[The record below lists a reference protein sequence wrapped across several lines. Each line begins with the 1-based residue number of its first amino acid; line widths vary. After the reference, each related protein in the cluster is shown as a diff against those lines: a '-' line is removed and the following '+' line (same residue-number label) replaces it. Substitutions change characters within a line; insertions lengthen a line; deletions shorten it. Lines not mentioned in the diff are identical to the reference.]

1 MAFNINDY
9 ETVEVRLGRYISE
22 YPDFMVHTELLES
35 TEKRFIVLAK
45 IYRTCVDSQ
54 PFATGLAYET
64 ITDRGVNQT
73 SALENCETS
82 AIGRALANAGYAAK
96 GKRPS
101 QSEMA
106 KVIAAETEPK
116 SFKEKLESRQNLYGK
131 SGNSAIIETALRES
145 FAADLEAKKEPEQIA
160 WSIGDAIDAIGTS
173 TPKEPPACE
182 HGHILKQGISKGKG
196 KPYYGYVCKKGV
208 TEHAKWAKST
218 QNGHWYFEESEVQ

>member
-131 SGNSAIIETALRES
+131 SGNSAIIETALRTAFEE
-145 FAADLEAKKEPEQIA
+145 DRKEPEQIA

-218 QNGHWYFEESEVQ
+218 ANGHWYFEEDTVQ